1 MASPIQEWY
10 AQNLPRVDIDM
21 DPAEKERCQFIDRQL
36 SSAESSRLP
45 FLQQASVG
53 IAQYNTESQWAEWD
67 NQSRR
72 MADRPAQAWQKR
84 VTVNVTSGV
93 VDVVAATLTNNQPG
107 WEVTPATTEEDDL
120 NAARA
125 CEKLLEHTYRDQSMS
140 SKVVDWVKWAQLT
153 GIGWLHVTWDPE
165 GGEELE
171 DEENEVEPIQG
182 FGPDGSPMHEGM
194 EGEAPEMEG
203 QSPAVEGLGPDESRR
218 HEGMEGEAVSL
229 MPNGKPY
236 GWELLEAEVEIP
248 GKPEVERPR
257 MSGAPSIEV
266 VPPMSLVVDPGCHDK
281 SLRDC
286 RWIAHISFLHIDE
299 IHERWPER
307 AVYVAPDT
315 SFGLDTYAMQILA
328 NVQGGP
334 RSGTEMEQNPDRCKV
349 VTYYERRSPRHPRG
363 YYCIKTGD
371 VILEEGHELP
381 CGGRLPFVCVRFN
394 AVPGRLWGQGVISRI
409 EQLQRTLNYQRSKL
423 LEMVGLH
430 AGPKWAA
437 EKGSVKRSTFTNQ
450 PHEVIEYEK
459 TGRPPHVIPP
469 PQISQE
475 HRLIANECQTLIQ
488 EISGV
493 SDISRGVVAFGIS
506 GRAAGIMQEADAA
519 KRQPVV
525 REMAEALETMG
536 SIVLQLW
543 RSYMPEEITIRV
555 IGANDRMQATAFQR
569 GSIRSTDV
577 RISMSSMAVKSPTI
591 LREQIMQAAERGLLG
606 DIQDPETRA
615 RLGRAL
621 AFPGLDDPNE
631 GVDHE
636 EGYAQ
641 EQVYAMME
649 GTPVPIEE
657 WEDHATHIRVIRR
670 AMQSSMAR
678 MIPPQAFATLKQ
690 ALATRYAYLAAT
702 KGEGMP
708 ATAWWVQYADPA
720 ALALLQQPAQVPGQ
734 PAAPPAAPEQPAAP
748 APMDAFGMPPEM
760 DKLAQANAAAQFV
773 PGDPN
778 AIPDPFTPLRNAS
791 PIPTGTQ
798 ALGLPIG
805 GSGIPSVSTG
815 AALQSPES
823 IGV

>member
-10 AQNLPRVDIDM
+10 AQNIPRSDIEM
-21 DPAEKERCQFIDRQL
+21 DPAEKERCAFIDRQL
-36 SSAESSRLP
+36 SSAEAARLP

-53 IAQYNTESQWAEWD
+53 IAQYNTETQWAEWD

-72 MADRPAQAWQKR
+72 MMDRPAQAWQKR

-107 WEVTPATTEEDDL
+107 WEVTPATSEEDDL

-125 CEKLLEHTYRDQSMS
+125 CEKLLEHTYRDQFMA
-140 SKVVDWVKWAQLT
+140 SKLVDLVKWSQLT

-165 GGEELE
+165 AGEELE
-171 DEENEVEPIQG
+171 DEENEVEPVEGIG
-182 FGPDGSPMHEGM
+182 LDGSFAHESM
-194 EGEAPEMEG
+194 EGEAPEVEG
-203 QSPAVEGLGPDESRR
+203 QSPMAEGLGLDGSPR
-218 HEGMEGEAVSL
+218 HEGMEGEAMPL

-236 GWELLEAEVEIP
+236 GWELLEAEIELPGQPEI
-248 GKPEVERPR
+248 ERPK

-266 VPPMSLVVDPGCHDK
+266 VPPMALIIDPGCHDK
-281 SLRDC
+281 TLKDC
-286 RWIAHISFLHIDE
+286 RWIAHVAFLHIDE
-299 IHERWPER
+299 IHERWPQR
-307 AVYVAPDT
+307 AVYVTPDT
-315 SFGLDTYAMQILA
+315 SFGNDTYAMQILA

-334 RSGTEMEQNPDRCKV
+334 RSGTELEQNPDRCKV
-349 VTYYERRSPRHPRG
+349 VTYYERKSPRHPKG

-381 CGGRLPFVCVRFN
+381 CGGKLPFVCVRFN
-394 AVPGRLWGQGVISRI
+394 SVPGRLWGQGVISRI

-519 KRQPVV
+519 KRQPVI
-525 REMAEALETMG
+525 RELAEALETMG
-536 SIVLQLW
+536 SIVLHLW
-543 RSYMPEEITIRV
+543 RAYMPEEVTIRV
-555 IGANDRMQATAFQR
+555 VGKNDRLQATSFQR
-569 GSIRSTDV
+569 GNIRSTDV
-577 RISMSSMAVKSPTI
+577 RISMASMAVKNPTI

-606 DIQDPETRA
+606 DIQDPETRH
-615 RLGRAL
+615 RISRAL
-621 AFPGLDDPNE
+621 AFPGIDDPNE

-636 EGYAQ
+636 EAYAQ
-641 EQVYAMME
+641 EQAYALME

-657 WEDHATHIRVIRR
+657 WEDHATHVRVLTR
-670 AMQSSMAR
+670 ALQSAAAR
-678 MIPPQAFATLKQ
+678 TISPAAYQLTKQ
-690 ALATRYAYLAAT
+690 ALATRYAYLAAA
-702 KGEGMP
+702 KGEGQP
-708 ATAWWVQYADPA
+708 ATQWWVRYADPA

-734 PAAPPAAPEQPAAP
+734 PAAPPAPEQPAP
-748 APMDAFGMPPEM
+748 PPMDAFGPPPDM
-760 DKLAQANAAAQFV
+760 DSMIAQSNAAAQYI

-778 AIPDPFTPLRNAS
+778 AVPEPFTPLRNAATL
-791 PIPTGTQ
+791 PTG
-798 ALGLPIG
+798 ASSMGLPLG
-805 GSGIPSVSTG
+805 GPGLPSVSTG
-815 AALQSPES
+815 AALQAPES